1 MIHSVRSGSQLRKF
15 LNLILT
21 GKVLY
26 EPMSSLNQKRKVTV
40 QPYKNVIV
48 KLNSPQIDNCTQV
61 SKTFEIDGL

>member
-40 QPYKNVIV
+40 QPYINVIG
-48 KLNSPQIDNCTQV
+48 KLNSPRIDNCTQV